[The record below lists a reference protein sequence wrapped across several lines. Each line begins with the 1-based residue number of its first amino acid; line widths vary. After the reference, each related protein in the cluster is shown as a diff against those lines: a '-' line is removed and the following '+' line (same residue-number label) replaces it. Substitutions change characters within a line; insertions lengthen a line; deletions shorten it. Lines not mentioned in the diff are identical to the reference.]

1 MGRERGGRGARREGG
16 KQEITQCC
24 FVICSDE
31 SLDTDTCRVMDNVA
45 QYMSIFFA
53 NLQHKIG
60 RATVCMAVHSPASL
74 CNTVRCTA
82 PSVNSTFSLLPCS
95 DPIGLTGG
103 YGSSDGSWSNYTLYS
118 SGVVNISADMYV
130 EVTLDQVAPHVV
142 GMAVSCCLLLFLLF
156 VVVLG
161 GGSVGRGTHP
171 FPSLPLTLPLLPLPL
186 PFTPSLHPFPSPLLF
201 SPTPSPPPTLPLA
214 PHPMATP
221 GLSSLTV
228 LYGSSCCG
236 R

>member
-1 MGRERGGRGARREGG
+1 
-16 KQEITQCC
+16 
-24 FVICSDE
+24 
-31 SLDTDTCRVMDNVA
+31 MDNVA

-82 PSVNSTFSLLPCS
+82 PSTNSTFSLLPCS

-118 SGVVNISADMYV
+118 SGIVNISADMYV

-142 GMAVSCCLLLFLLF
+142 GMAVSCFCCCCF
-156 VVVLG
+156 G
-161 GGSVGRGTHP
+161 GAGPT
-171 FPSLPLTLPLLPLPL
+171 PSLP
-186 PFTPSLHPFPSPLLF
+186 PSLPF
-201 SPTPSPPPTLPLA
+201 SPTPSPCFPSSHHFPSFSSPLF
-214 PHPMATP
+214 H
-221 GLSSLTV
+221 SST
-228 LYGSSCCG
+228 
-236 R
+236 